1 MTDARER
8 LLLAAERLIAELG
21 PGVPLRDIAAA
32 AGQRNNSAVQYYF
45 GSRDGLIDAI
55 LDYRMPALEARRLE
69 LLADH
74 EVTGDPYDLRA
85 LVESLVVPMLELRAR
100 AGATH
105 LCRFLEQAR
114 HHPAVADRTRLASE
128 SRTSVRIVMNRLD
141 RALAAFPAPVRYRR
155 IRWMST
161 SMLAYLADHERA
173 AEAGQSRT
181 GDPDF
186 LTELTDVLVGLL
198 TAPSSARSPEPSS
211 RAAAVRR

>member
-8 LLLAAERLIAELG
+8 LLLAAERLIAERG
-21 PGVPLRDIAAA
+21 PEVPLRDIATA
-32 AGQRNNSAVQYYF
+32 AGQRNNSAVHYYF

-69 LLADH
+69 LLAGQ
-74 EVTGDPYDLRA
+74 EAAGDPYDLRA
-85 LVESLVVPMLELRAR
+85 LIECLVVPMLDLRVT

-128 SRTSVRIVMNRLD
+128 NRSCVRIVMNRLD
-141 RALAAFPAPVRYRR
+141 RALAGIPALVRYRR

-173 AEAGQSRT
+173 LEAGQGRT
-181 GDPDF
+181 GDASF
-186 LTELTDVLVGLL
+186 RTELIDVLAGLL
-198 TAPSSARSPEPSS
+198 TAPSTPHARA
-211 RAAAVRR
+211 R